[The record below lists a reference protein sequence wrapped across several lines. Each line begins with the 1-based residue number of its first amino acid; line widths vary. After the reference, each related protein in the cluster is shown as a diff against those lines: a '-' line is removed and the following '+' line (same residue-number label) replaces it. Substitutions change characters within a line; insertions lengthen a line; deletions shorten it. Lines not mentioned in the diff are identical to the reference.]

1 VIERLNREVAAL
13 LHTLEM
19 REALDKQGVEVDP
32 GSPEALAARIRDD
45 VKKWSDVIAS
55 AGLRGQQ

>member
-1 VIERLNREVAAL
+1 
-13 LHTLEM
+13 M
-19 REALDKQGVEVDP
+19 RANGT
-32 GSPEALAARIRDD
+32 LAARIRDD